1 MKTKL
6 AVLVLITSCALTSQA
21 DPIGKVTFAGT
32 FTTNHLYDLN
42 DPSAEP
48 FGTFGVQTVVNA
60 TGIFAGHVHA
70 GEILQGTG
78 ILNTVNNLPIF
89 TLPGLTFITQNGVL
103 LSGGMAGFSVSAD
116 VNILGLTLP
125 FNSAIL
131 FFFAPA
137 LDPTQDVTGPIAF
150 EFRAFNNRFATPD
163 GGSTV
168 ALMGLGLVAL
178 GIVRRYV

>member
-1 MKTKL
+1 MKKL
-6 AVLVLITSCALTSQA
+6 LLIATTFLLVATSQA

-32 FTTNHLYDLN
+32 FTTNHLFDLN
-42 DPSAEP
+42 DPSLEP
-48 FGTFGVQTVVNA
+48 FGTFGLQTVVNS

-70 GEILQGTG
+70 GEILQGAG

-131 FFFAPA
+131 FFSAPA

-163 GGSTV
+163 GGTTV
-168 ALMGLGLVAL
+168 ALMGLSLIAL
-178 GIVRRYV
+178 GVVRRYA